1 MMMWQLRHQLQKI
14 SLLFYRC
21 QWFQTSSSLHSNP
34 PYLQAR
40 PPPPP
45 SYLHSPLLLLLDP
58 VMVRRGAAATA
69 AAAREEEESSPAQR
83 LIEAALIGDA
93 ATVEACLL
101 AADQGDVPAA
111 SRVGVARLRVRCA
124 DVALREEAA
133 GEVVAEAREIRTD
146 VSPLFAAAHAGHAHV
161 VRALLVD

>member
-1 MMMWQLRHQLQKI
+1 
-14 SLLFYRC
+14 
-21 QWFQTSSSLHSNP
+21 
-34 PYLQAR
+34 
-40 PPPPP
+40 
-45 SYLHSPLLLLLDP
+45 
-58 VMVRRGAAATA
+58 MVRRGAAATA

-93 ATVEACLL
+93 AAVEACLV
-101 AADQGDVPAA
+101 AAAGQGVVPAA
-111 SRVGVARLRVRCA
+111 SLVGVARLRVRCA

-161 VRALLVD
+161 VRALLVLTSSCRRGALLRFNTYTRHAIHLLSFVFVFKC